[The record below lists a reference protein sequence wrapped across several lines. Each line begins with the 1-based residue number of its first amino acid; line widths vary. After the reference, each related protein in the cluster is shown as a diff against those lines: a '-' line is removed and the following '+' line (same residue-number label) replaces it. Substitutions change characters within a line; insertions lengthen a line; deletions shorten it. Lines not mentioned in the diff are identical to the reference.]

1 MLRAHRPFATDSDEG
16 DDFPGSEAEL
26 LEWVKRCAELAR
38 SKDAASQCAAAVLL
52 QETFADAPP
61 TRTAKVQ
68 VAAVGVLLAL
78 VRNTTAPHACA
89 AAIRALGELHAAL
102 VKARAPPRHTIIP
115 HHSPSLSAPHRA
127 QPY

>member
-1 MLRAHRPFATDSDEG
+1 MRRRRAPAG
-16 DDFPGSEAEL
+16 D
-26 LEWVKRCAELAR
+26 VRR
-38 SKDAASQCAAAVLL
+38 R
-52 QETFADAPP
+52 TP